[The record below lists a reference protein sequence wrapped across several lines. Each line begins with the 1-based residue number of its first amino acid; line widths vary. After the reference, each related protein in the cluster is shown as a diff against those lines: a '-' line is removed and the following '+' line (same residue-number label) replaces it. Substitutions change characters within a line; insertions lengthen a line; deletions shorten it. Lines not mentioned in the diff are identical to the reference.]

1 MAQPKSFL
9 ASLQQILAQG
19 LGLAGTHL
27 ELFGLE
33 LQDVLQRFL
42 GNLILGVVAAVLGGL
57 CLALAAVLLLIIFW
71 DSYRIAVALGLLL
84 VYGGGAL
91 ACFAW
96 LRYRLQHAEDLFRQ
110 PALSWLAIEK
120 HYCVAGRTRHEIS
133 AFLP

>member
-9 ASLQQILAQG
+9 AGVQQILAQG

-96 LRYRLQHAEDLFRQ
+96 LRYRLQHAEDLF
-110 PALSWLAIEK
+110 PATCAELARDRKALLRGGEDE
-120 HYCVAGRTRHEIS
+120 A
-133 AFLP
+133 